1 MEVKTIPLN
10 VEQNKFGM
18 SMCVTQRER
27 ERDSVFKCEFKTKWS
42 FQDTKKKIQEKQAFK
57 ITEKN

>member
-1 MEVKTIPLN
+1 MLTIWFLNAEGINSMEVKTIPLN

-27 ERDSVFKCEFKTKWS
+27 ERDSVFKCEFKTK
-42 FQDTKKKIQEKQAFK
+42 
-57 ITEKN
+57 